1 MSVTLGVTTLVTH
14 DVSELLHQQ
23 KERKSEYGKPDL
35 EELNLPITRQ
45 HRNPFTKSNLMKS
58 IVSYSGV
65 LTPSRCVGFVA
76 VMALA
81 VLPALGAGSAKQ
93 AVQKDSDPSIKVY
106 NQGVELMVAKKFP
119 EAQAKFEQAVKE
131 NPRFAEAHN
140 NLGYTLR
147 KEGAANY
154 QKSLEHYNTAIG
166 LKPKLAEAYMYR
178 GVLYIEMGR
187 KSDAEADLAA
197 LQKLSPRLA
206 KELAEVIKTG
216 KEEDRFYGLASKIS
230 G

>member
-1 MSVTLGVTTLVTH
+1 
-14 DVSELLHQQ
+14 
-23 KERKSEYGKPDL
+23 
-35 EELNLPITRQ
+35 
-45 HRNPFTKSNLMKS
+45 MKS
-58 IVSYSGV
+58 TVSYSAV
-65 LTPSRCVGFVA
+65 LTPSRFVGLVA
-76 VMALA
+76 AMALA
-81 VLPALGAGSAKQ
+81 VSPALGAGSAKQ
-93 AVQKDSDPSIKVY
+93 PVQKDSDPSIAVY
-106 NQGVELMVAKKFP
+106 NQGVDLMLAKKLP

-147 KEGAANY
+147 KQGVANY
-154 QKSLEHYNTAIG
+154 EKSLEHYNTAIR
-166 LKPKLAEAYMYR
+166 LKPKLSEAYMYR

-187 KSDAEADLAA
+187 KSDAEADLTA
-197 LQKLSPRLA
+197 LQRLSPRLA

>member
-1 MSVTLGVTTLVTH
+1 
-14 DVSELLHQQ
+14 
-23 KERKSEYGKPDL
+23 
-35 EELNLPITRQ
+35 
-45 HRNPFTKSNLMKS
+45 MKN
-58 IVSYSGV
+58 IVSYSAV
-65 LTPSRCVGFVA
+65 LTSRRFVGFLA

-81 VLPALGAGSAKQ
+81 ALPALGAGSAKQ
-93 AVQKDSDPSIKVY
+93 PVGKGSDPSITVY
-106 NQGVELMVAKKFP
+106 NQGVELMLAKKFP
-119 EAQAKFEQAVKE
+119 QAEAKFEQAVKE

-147 KEGAANY
+147 KQGAGNY
-154 QKSLEHYNTAIG
+154 QKSLEHYNTAIE

-178 GVLYIEMGR
+178 GVLYVEMGR

-206 KELAEVIKTG
+206 KELSEVIETG
-216 KEEDRFYGLASKIS
+216 KEEDRFYGVTSKIS

>member
-1 MSVTLGVTTLVTH
+1 
-14 DVSELLHQQ
+14 
-23 KERKSEYGKPDL
+23 
-35 EELNLPITRQ
+35 
-45 HRNPFTKSNLMKS
+45 MKS
-58 IVSYSGV
+58 ILSDSAVFAAG
-65 LTPSRCVGFVA
+65 RCIGFVA

-81 VLPALGAGSAKQ
+81 ALPAIGAGSAKQ
-93 AVQKDSDPSIKVY
+93 AVRKDSDPSITIY
-106 NQGVELMVAKKFP
+106 NQGVELMLAKRFP

-147 KEGAANY
+147 KQGAANY
-154 QKSLEHYNTAIG
+154 QKSLEHYDTAIE
-166 LKPKLAEAYMYR
+166 LKSRLAEAYMYR
-178 GVLYIEMGR
+178 GVLYIEMSP

-216 KEEDRFYGLASKIS
+216 KEEDPF
-230 G
+230 

>member
-1 MSVTLGVTTLVTH
+1 MGENGDHRLRRIKLTYHTSAA
-14 DVSELLHQQ
+14 E
-23 KERKSEYGKPDL
+23 
-35 EELNLPITRQ
+35 NL
-45 HRNPFTKSNLMKS
+45 FTKSDLMKS
-58 IVSYSGV
+58 ILPDSAV
-65 LTPSRCVGFVA
+65 LNINRYIGFVA

-81 VLPALGAGSAKQ
+81 ALPAVGAGSAKQ
-93 AVQKDSDPSIKVY
+93 AVRKDSDPSITIY
-106 NQGVELMVAKKFP
+106 NQGVELMLAKRFP

-147 KEGAANY
+147 KQGAANY
-154 QKSLEHYNTAIG
+154 QKSLEHYNTAIE

-178 GVLYIEMGR
+178 GVLYTEMGR
-187 KSDAEADLAA
+187 KIDAQADLAA
-197 LQKLSPRLA
+197 LQKLNPQLA

-216 KEEDRFYGLASKIS
+216 KEEDRFYGLSSKLR